1 MDHWMIETDG
11 FKLPR
16 YAQLILG
23 DLLTRLDEF
32 YEFEN
37 GPESVYLDLLY
48 ILELHFRNE
57 KK

>member
-1 MDHWMIETDG
+1 MIETDG